1 MFKLIKNTLRLQGV
15 QGVQV
20 DISCVWKIMKKMSY
34 FKKKV
39 QSSEML
45 HKLHNIVNKITQY
58 YKILFTRIHT
68 YTSG

>member
-1 MFKLIKNTLRLQGV
+1 
-15 QGVQV
+15 
-20 DISCVWKIMKKMSY
+20 MKKKTY

-58 YKILFTRIHT
+58 YKILFTRIHI
-68 YTSG
+68 YTSFFHPLKIHHGKNKTNTKSIT